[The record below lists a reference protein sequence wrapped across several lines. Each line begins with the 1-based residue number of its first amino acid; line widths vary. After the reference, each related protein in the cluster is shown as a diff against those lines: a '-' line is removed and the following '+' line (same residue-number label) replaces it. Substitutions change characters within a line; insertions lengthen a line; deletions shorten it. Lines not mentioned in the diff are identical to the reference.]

1 MSDPYTSEWWLERL
15 GKQLDARARL
25 MRPLQDYYDGRQPLQ
40 MASREFRDTFGNR
53 FANWNDNFCG
63 LVVQAVEERVTVEG
77 FRFGSKDAD
86 RKAWSFWQANKM
98 DAQSQKA
105 HREAFIKGDCP
116 VIVAPSDAGP
126 VIRVQKPEEVVVAYD
141 DDPLIRAVAMKRWKT
156 PDEREYATLYYPDRI
171 EKYVWA
177 DRDGEWTPRT
187 IDGEDWPMP
196 HDLGVVP
203 VVPVVNDPD
212 LDNVGHSEISGV
224 MPMQDVLNKLFVD
237 LLVASEYASF
247 RQRWATGLEIPT
259 DPETGRP
266 VEPFKASVERVWSTA
281 VPDAKFGDFEQTDL
295 SGVISSIETTIQHIA
310 SKTRTPPHYL
320 LGQSGAFPSGESL
333 KSTETGLVAKARRRM
348 RDFGEAWE
356 EVERLCFRA
365 SGNQAKGTFTAAE
378 TVWRDPESR
387 TEAEHVDALTKLTS
401 IGVPE
406 EQLWED
412 AGYTPTQIERFKE
425 MRSAQPELVDTARS
439 TE

>member
-1 MSDPYTSEWWLERL
+1 MNEPYTSDWWLERL
-15 GKQLDARARL
+15 GKELDARARL
-25 MRPLQDYYDGRQPLQ
+25 MKPMQDYYDGRQPLQ
-40 MASREFRDTFGNR
+40 MASKEFRETFGNR

-86 RKAWSFWQANKM
+86 RKAWAFWQANKM

-116 VIVAPSDAGP
+116 VIVAPGP
-126 VIRVQKPEEVVVAYD
+126 DGPLIRVQKPEEVVVAYD
-141 DDPLIRAVAMKRWKT
+141 DDPLIRAVAMKRWETLDGKKL
-156 PDEREYATLYYPDRI
+156 ATLYYPDRV
-171 EKYVWA
+171 EKYAWA
-177 DRDGEWTPRT
+177 DRADGWVPRV
-187 IDGEDWPMP
+187 IADEEWPMP

-212 LDNVGHSEISGV
+212 LDNTGKSEISGV

-266 VEPFKASVERVWSTA
+266 IEPFKASVERVWSTA

-356 EVERLCFRA
+356 EVERLAFRA
-365 SGNQAKGTFTAAE
+365 AGNRTKGSFTAAE

-425 MRSAQPELVDTARS
+425 MRSMPQMVDNARS
-439 TE
+439 SE